1 MATSKIITILVVA
14 LIAAFFVLTLIPTSY
29 IPYSKGPNY
38 ARYEN
43 FAEGA
48 FGAEGEF
55 GAEGAFGTEEDEKA
69 KEDEGLKNLEG
80 IEDAEEAEKSKN
92 SNEMMPSMTG
102 ENFKPI
108 MEVPKTIQYGELRD
122 SEIINKFS
130 QTASTGM
137 HGVSSGIAKCEGGS
151 VCLSPELIQLL
162 KTRGGNASGN

>member
-14 LIAAFFVLTLIPTSY
+14 LIAAFFVLLLIPPSY

-38 ARYEN
+38 AMYEN
-43 FAEGA
+43 FTDSAEG
-48 FGAEGEF
+48 
-55 GAEGAFGTEEDEKA
+55 GTEEKDK
-69 KEDEGLKNLEG
+69 KVKGVEGLK
-80 IEDAEEAEKSKN
+80 DEEKPKN
-92 SNEMMPSMTG
+92 SNEIGFAVSELNNATG
-102 ENFKPI
+102 ENFEPI

-130 QTASTGM
+130 QTASTETR
-137 HGVSSGIAKCEGGS
+137 GVSSGIAKCEGGS

>member
-14 LIAAFFVLTLIPTSY
+14 LIAAFFVLMSIPASY
-29 IPYSKGPNY
+29 IPFSKGPNY

-48 FGAEGEF
+48 FGAG
-55 GAEGAFGTEEDEKA
+55 GAFGTEGAESTVGTEGSVGTESTFGTEIAKTTGED
-69 KEDEGLKNLEG
+69 KN
-80 IEDAEEAEKSKN
+80 SKN
-92 SNEMMPSMTG
+92 SNKMSTG
-102 ENFKPI
+102 ENFEPI

-122 SEIINKFS
+122 SEIINTFS
-130 QTASTGM
+130 QTASTGT
-137 HGVSSGIAKCEGGS
+137 HSVSSGIAKCEGGS

>member
-14 LIAAFFVLTLIPTSY
+14 LIVAFFVLILIPTSY

-48 FGAEGEF
+48 FGTG
-55 GAEGAFGTEEDEKA
+55 GAFGTETAKEDETL
-69 KEDEGLKNLEG
+69 KEDEGLED
-80 IEDAEEAEKSKN
+80 IEESEKPKD
-92 SNEMMPSMTG
+92 SNKMVPSATG

-130 QTASTGM
+130 QTASTGT
-137 HGVSSGIAKCEGGS
+137 HSVSSGIAKCEGGS

>member
-14 LIAAFFVLTLIPTSY
+14 LIAAFFVLMLIPTSY
-29 IPYSKGPNY
+29 ISYSKGQNY

-48 FGAEGEF
+48 
-55 GAEGAFGTEEDEKA
+55 EEDETA
-69 KEDEGLKNLEG
+69 KEDEGLEG
-80 IEDAEEAEKSKN
+80 IEEAEKSKY
-92 SNEMMPSMTG
+92 SNEMVPSATG
-102 ENFKPI
+102 ENFEPI

-130 QTASTGM
+130 QTASTGT
-137 HGVSSGIAKCEGGS
+137 HSVSSGIAKCEGGS

>member
-14 LIAAFFVLTLIPTSY
+14 LIAAFFVLMLIPASY
-29 IPYSKGPNY
+29 IPYSKGQNY

-48 FGAEGEF
+48 
-55 GAEGAFGTEEDEKA
+55 EEDETP
-69 KEDEGLKNLEG
+69 KEDDGL
-80 IEDAEEAEKSKN
+80 EEVEKPKN
-92 SNEMMPSMTG
+92 SNEMVPSATG
-102 ENFKPI
+102 ENFKPT

-130 QTASTGM
+130 QTASTGT
-137 HGVSSGIAKCEGGS
+137 HSVSSGIAKCEGGS